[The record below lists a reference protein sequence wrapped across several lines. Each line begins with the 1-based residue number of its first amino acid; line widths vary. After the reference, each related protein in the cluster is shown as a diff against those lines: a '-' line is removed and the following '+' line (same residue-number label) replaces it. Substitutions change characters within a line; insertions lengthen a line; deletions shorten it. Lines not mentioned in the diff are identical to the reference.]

1 MLLLGLLGMPW
12 WEALNYAMT
21 TISTGGFAIT
31 SEGLTVYAP
40 IVQLAAIAI
49 MITGATS
56 FSVHAKLLSQHRLSI
71 LGEILNIGCYGY
83 YWYWNIIATGILL
96 GYRLTEMAR
105 QFISMS
111 FSLNNLWF

>member
-1 MLLLGLLGMPW
+1 MLYTVLSVLLLGLLGMPW

-71 LGEILNIGCYGY
+71 LWRDPQHRMLWLLLVLEY
-83 YWYWNIIATGILL
+83 YCYWNIT
-96 GYRLTEMAR
+96 RLQAH
-105 QFISMS
+105 
-111 FSLNNLWF
+111 